1 MSAADK
7 HRAAAQ
13 RSMRLADESSY
24 ADAAGQ
30 HRATAQ
36 TYALLAIEAR
46 LGELVDAQHT
56 ATLLAGSAYGITDS
70 GLVQQLVNTIG
81 DAMTGTPPGGYG
93 SED

>member
-1 MSAADK
+1 MSAADE
-7 HRAAAQ
+7 HRAEAIESLGQSLRVTCVDPGTGYAMQAA
-13 RSMRLADESSY
+13 AF
-24 ADAAGQ
+24 
-30 HRATAQ
+30 
-36 TYALLAIEAR
+36 ALLAIEAR
-46 LGELVDAQHT
+46 LGELIDAQHT